1 MRRLAFFQE
10 LWERI
15 RRKPGVESAG
25 GVSILPLAGG
35 IGWGSIT
42 IEGYN
47 PVFGQDAIQA
57 DSRTASVGYFETMNV
72 PLLRGRF
79 FTEQDSKD
87 SMQVAIVDEKM
98 VRAYWPNTDPIGK
111 RLKFGGE
118 NSKAPWMTVVGV
130 VANVKQYALDI
141 DSRVALYIPHLQSP
155 DNTMYAVARTTVD
168 PLSVAA
174 AITREARSI
183 DPNTPVFDVKTM
195 DQLLS
200 ESLARRR
207 FSMLALGLFALVA
220 MALAAVGIYGVISY
234 AVAQRTRGIGVRIAL
249 GAQTRD
255 VLNLVLRQGMSLALV
270 GGGLGLFAAFAL
282 TRVMSGLLFGV
293 SATDSLTFIVITLS
307 LMAVALVACIV
318 PARRAAKVD
327 PMIALRFE

>member
-1 MRRLAFFQE
+1 APALRASRTSLGETLKEGGRSLVGGSQRLKNLLVIAEIALSLVLLIGAGLLIRSFVRAQRVDPGFAPQNVISLRLSTLGTSYQEQTRRLAFFQE

-15 RRKPGVESAG
+15 RRMPGVESAG

-79 FTEQDSKD
+79 FTEQDTKD

-130 VANVKQYALDI
+130 VANVKQYALDT
-141 DSRVALYIPHLQSP
+141 DSRVALYMPHLQSP
-155 DNTMYAVARTTVD
+155 DDTMYAVART
-168 PLSVAA
+168 
-174 AITREARSI
+174 
-183 DPNTPVFDVKTM
+183 K
-195 DQLLS
+195 
-200 ESLARRR
+200 
-207 FSMLALGLFALVA
+207 G
-220 MALAAVGIYGVISY
+220 
-234 AVAQRTRGIGVRIAL
+234 
-249 GAQTRD
+249 
-255 VLNLVLRQGMSLALV
+255 
-270 GGGLGLFAAFAL
+270 
-282 TRVMSGLLFGV
+282 
-293 SATDSLTFIVITLS
+293 
-307 LMAVALVACIV
+307 
-318 PARRAAKVD
+318 
-327 PMIALRFE
+327 